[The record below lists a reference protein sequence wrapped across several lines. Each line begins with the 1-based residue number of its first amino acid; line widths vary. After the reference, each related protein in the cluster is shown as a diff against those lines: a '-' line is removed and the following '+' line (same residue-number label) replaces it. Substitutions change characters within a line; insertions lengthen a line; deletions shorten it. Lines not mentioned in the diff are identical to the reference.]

1 MLLAKLSLYLSE
13 LKTNLKKFLSGLI
26 VTDLLFCLRN
36 NPKEILTIDEDFN
49 RKLAESLYI
58 PLCDITKCTS
68 ILSKLS
74 YEFK

>member
-1 MLLAKLSLYLSE
+1 MLLAKLSLYLNE
-13 LKTNLKKFLSGLI
+13 LTDFKKFLSGLI
-26 VTDLLFCLRN
+26 VTDLLFCLNN
-36 NPKEILTIDEDFN
+36 NPEEMLTIDEDFN

>member
-1 MLLAKLSLYLSE
+1 MLLAKLSLHLSE
-13 LKTNLKKFLSGLI
+13 LTDLKKFLSGLI
-26 VTDLLFCLRN
+26 VTDLLFCLN
-36 NPKEILTIDEDFN
+36 SEELLSIDDNFN

-58 PLCDITKCTS
+58 PLYDVTECTS